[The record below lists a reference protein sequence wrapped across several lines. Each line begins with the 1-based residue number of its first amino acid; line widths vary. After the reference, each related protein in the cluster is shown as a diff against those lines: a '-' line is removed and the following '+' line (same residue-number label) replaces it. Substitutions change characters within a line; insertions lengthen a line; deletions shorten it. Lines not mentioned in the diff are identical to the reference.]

1 MFSCIHTHNFYV
13 TMKRLKKCVSWAKI
27 DIPTS
32 TYIVLQNVTHM
43 MILAIFW
50 DTIAVR
56 GWGWGVLANNVQS
69 GR

>member
-1 MFSCIHTHNFYV
+1 MFSCIHTQNFYV

-43 MILAIFW
+43 MILAIFHR
-50 DTIAVR
+50 I
-56 GWGWGVLANNVQS
+56 Q
-69 GR
+69 